1 MDWVEADGEAIIL
14 RLRVVPRAARDG
26 VQGVL
31 GDALKI
37 RLQSPAVEGRAN
49 ESLRA
54 FLAGRLGVAPRQVEL
69 LAGLTGRQKRVRVA
83 GVSVPQARARL
94 LPPGPKT

>member
-14 RLRVVPRAARDG
+14 RLRVVPRAARDA

-69 LAGLTGRQKRVRVA
+69 LTGFTGRQKRVRVA
-83 GVSVPQARARL
+83 GVSVTQARNRL
-94 LPPGPKT
+94 LPPGATT